1 MMNEKDNKI
10 FSSRIVVPSENEIW
24 AIKKNKGSGIKA
36 INTLFHKF
44 FPAGYDKIIHNNI
57 NAKISK
63 KIIESLKSRRGILVV
78 ILSFVSFEKKNA
90 QRVNQK
96 RYPNYSFYRK
106 HLFRES
112 LVCKLQSLKNNKNAT
127 R

>member
-1 MMNEKDNKI
+1 MNEKDSRI

-44 FPAGYDKIIHNNI
+44 FLTGYDKIIHNNI

-63 KIIESLKSRRGILVV
+63 KISESLKSCKGILVV
-78 ILSFVSFEKKNA
+78 TPSLFSSEKKNA

-96 RYPNYSFYRK
+96 RYPN
-106 HLFRES
+106 
-112 LVCKLQSLKNNKNAT
+112 
-127 R
+127 

>member
-1 MMNEKDNKI
+1 MHPKIMINEKDSKI

-44 FPAGYDKIIHNNI
+44 FLTGYDKIIHNNI

-63 KIIESLKSRRGILVV
+63 KISESLKSCKGKLVV
-78 ILSFVSFEKKNA
+78 TPGVCFLRKK
-90 QRVNQK
+90 K
-96 RYPNYSFYRK
+96 CSTG
-106 HLFRES
+106 ES
-112 LVCKLQSLKNNKNAT
+112 KKISQL
-127 R
+127 